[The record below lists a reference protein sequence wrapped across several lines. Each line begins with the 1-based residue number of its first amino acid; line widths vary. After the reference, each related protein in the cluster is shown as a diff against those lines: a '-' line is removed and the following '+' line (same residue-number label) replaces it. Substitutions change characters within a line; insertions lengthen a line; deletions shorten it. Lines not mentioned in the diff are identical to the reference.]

1 MKPLDTEGRL
11 RLFRYG
17 LIVIVIVA
25 FLVSLLAP
33 YVSLSFLST
42 VGISYGITDGLPTA
56 LLFTAVVAVIAVI
69 AYFAYR
75 ALLTRSSSSGS

>member
-1 MKPLDTEGRL
+1 MKPLDVEGRL

-17 LIVIVIVA
+17 LIVVVIVA

-33 YVSLSFLST
+33 YVSLSFLNT
-42 VGISYGITDGLPTA
+42 VGISYGIMDGLGTA
-56 LLFTAVVAVIAVI
+56 LLFTVVVAIVAVI

-75 ALLTRSSSSGS
+75 AVLMRTPSS

>member
-1 MKPLDTEGRL
+1 MKPLDIEGRL

-17 LIVIVIVA
+17 LIVVVIVA

-33 YVSLSFLST
+33 YVSLSFLGS
-42 VGISYGITDGLPTA
+42 VGISYGLLDGLGTA
-56 LLFTAVVAVIAVI
+56 LLFTVVVAVVAVI

-75 ALLTRSSSSGS
+75 AVLSRGTSS